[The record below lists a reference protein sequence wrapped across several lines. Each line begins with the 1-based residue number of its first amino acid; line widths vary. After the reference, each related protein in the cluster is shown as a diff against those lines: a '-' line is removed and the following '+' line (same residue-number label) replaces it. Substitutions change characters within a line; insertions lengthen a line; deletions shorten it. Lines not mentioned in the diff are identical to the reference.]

1 MAILKHGTSKNANYG
16 DALTYLLFEHDG
28 FTMKPVLDENGN
40 LVQRRDYILGGINCD
55 PFTYA
60 EECRELNERFRKIQ
74 KPGEVKAHHYI
85 ISFDP
90 LDQSECG
97 LTGEKAQELGLEFAR
112 KNFPGHQTLV
122 CTHLDGHNGS
132 GNIHVHIV
140 FNSLRKFDIEPQEF
154 AERPCDCKAGFKHHQ
169 TRSLLTHMQKSLME
183 ICEREGLHQVDL
195 LTPSENKISEREYWA
210 KQRGQAELDKKNEEV
225 IEFGLSPAKT
235 VFQTQKQFLRDA
247 ISDVSNSAT
256 SFEKFQKALLEK
268 YSIQVTDKKGR
279 YSYLHPDKS
288 KNVTERALG
297 TNYGK
302 EHLTRL
308 FEENANKVQIDPVFG
323 DSPLDYVEVF
333 FLKSDLRLV
342 VDLQNNV
349 KAQQSRAY
357 AQKVKLTNLKQM
369 ANTIIYVQQ
378 NGYDTRE
385 ALQSSYEEMLT
396 KRAEAKKELR
406 ETENK
411 LKDINEVIRYM
422 GQYLSNK
429 KVFGEMLNAKNKKKF
444 RESHLSEIET
454 YETAV
459 KFLKNRYLGG
469 KIPSMK
475 ALQEEKQSLTIWRDA
490 KQNTY
495 NYLYDYTQEL
505 KTVCSNVDAILKP
518 QQEKEVKKARQEE
531 ILC

>member
-1 MAILKHGTSKNANYG
+1 
-16 DALTYLLFEHDG
+16 
-28 FTMKPVLDENGN
+28 
-40 LVQRRDYILGGINCD
+40 
-55 PFTYA
+55 
-60 EECRELNERFRKIQ
+60 RKIQ

-169 TRSLLTHMQKSLME
+169 TRGLLTHMQKSLME
-183 ICEREGLHQVDL
+183 ICNREGLHQVDL
-195 LTPSENKISEREYWA
+195 LSPSENKISDREYWA
-210 KQRGQAELDKKNEEV
+210 IRRAEL
-225 IEFGLSPAKT
+225 G
-235 VFQTQKQFLRDA
+235 KQSE
-247 ISDVSNSAT
+247 IKESNVW
-256 SFEKFQKALLEK
+256 FD
-268 YSIQVTDKKGR
+268 YSI
-279 YSYLHPDKS
+279 
-288 KNVTERALG
+288 
-297 TNYGK
+297 
-302 EHLTRL
+302 
-308 FEENANKVQIDPVFG
+308 FG
-323 DSPLDYVEVF
+323 DSPPDYVEVF

-342 VDLQNNV
+342 VDLQNNI
-349 KAQQSRAY
+349 KAQQSRVY

-369 ANTIIYVQQ
+369 AQTIVYVQQ
-378 NGYDTRE
+378 HGYDTRDT
-385 ALQSSYEEMLT
+385 LQSSYDEILA
-396 KRAEAKKELR
+396 KRVEAKKELR
-406 ETENK
+406 EIEDK

-429 KVFGEMLNAKNKKKF
+429 KVFGEMLNARNKKKF
-444 RESHLSEIET
+444 REAHSSKIAV

-459 KFLKNRYLGG
+459 RFLKGRYTDG

-475 ALQEEKQSLTIWRDA
+475 TLQQEKQSLGIRRDA
-490 KQNTY
+490 KQSSY

-505 KTVCSNVDAILKP
+505 KTVCANVDAILKP
-518 QQEKEVKKARQEE
+518 QQEKEVKRTKSQE
-531 ILC
+531 IS

>member
-40 LVQRRDYILGGINCD
+40 MVRRRDYILDGINCD

-60 EECRELNERFRKIQ
+60 EECRELNERFRKNQ
-74 KPGEVKAHHYI
+74 KPDEVKAHHYI

-97 LTGEKAQELGLEFAR
+97 LTGEKAQQLGMEFAK

-122 CTHLDGHNGS
+122 CTHMDGHNGS

-140 FNSLRKFDIEPQEF
+140 LNSLRKFDVEPQEF

-210 KQRGQAELDKKNEEV
+210 IRRAEL
-225 IEFGLSPAKT
+225 G
-235 VFQTQKQFLRDA
+235 KQSE
-247 ISDVSNSAT
+247 IKESNAG
-256 SFEKFQKALLEK
+256 FD
-268 YSIQVTDKKGR
+268 YSI
-279 YSYLHPDKS
+279 
-288 KNVTERALG
+288 
-297 TNYGK
+297 
-302 EHLTRL
+302 
-308 FEENANKVQIDPVFG
+308 FG
-323 DSPLDYVEVF
+323 DSPPDYVEVF

-369 ANTIIYVQQ
+369 AQTIVYVQEH
-378 NGYDTRE
+378 GCDTRD
-385 ALQSSYEEMLT
+385 ALQNSYDEILT
-396 KRAEAKKELR
+396 KRIEAKKELR
-406 ETENK
+406 EIEDK

-422 GQYLSNK
+422 EQYLSNK
-429 KVFGEMLNAKNKKKF
+429 KVFGEMLNARNKKKF
-444 RESHLSEIET
+444 REAHSSEIT
-454 YETAV
+454 VYESAV
-459 KFLKNRYLGG
+459 RFLKNRYPDG

-475 ALQEEKQSLTIWRDA
+475 ALQEEKQSLTIWRDV
-490 KQNTY
+490 KQSSY

-505 KTVCSNVDAILKP
+505 KTVCANVDAILKP
-518 QQEKEVKKARQEE
+518 QQEKEVKRTKSRE
-531 ILC
+531 ISY